1 MQVTLVC
8 FSFITFVHS
17 VTLKAMPITAEE
29 AFQEAAS
36 KILDTTTF
44 VRAVLSGRRR
54 NMSVDFERIDI
65 RPVEIKGVLHL
76 QLMQNDGRATTTKNL
91 LPSALEVD
99 QLLTTGYANILVES
113 TQEAYSIRVTKSGDA
128 QVHTEKR
135 ALEQN
140 FSHDKKK
147 DRLLDASDPF
157 LREVGIADAKGVIK
171 PSRQDK
177 YKQVEE
183 FLRLLSPALNAAIE
197 AGQIHKPT
205 PANPLRITDLG
216 CGHAYLTFAA
226 HQFLMSSGIPVV
238 VTGIDVRPESRDHN
252 NAIAQKLGIASSIS
266 FKAEEISKTTSDAA
280 DIAIALHACDTATDD
295 AIAWAVNGGAKLLL
309 IAPCCH
315 HDIQKQIDAA
325 PEPWGALTKFGLMKE
340 RLGDLLTDSF
350 RAQLLRFVGYRVE
363 VIEFVGGEHTPRN
376 LMIRAV
382 KTDAKPEQIDVDR
395 YLEIT
400 AQWGVKPALEKKL
413 STLNIR

>member
-1 MQVTLVC
+1 
-8 FSFITFVHS
+8 
-17 VTLKAMPITAEE
+17 MPITREE

-36 KILDTTTF
+36 KILDTSTF

-54 NMSVDFERIDI
+54 NMTVPFERIDI

-91 LPSALEVD
+91 LPTALEVD
-99 QLLTTGYANILVES
+99 QLLDSGYANIMVES
-113 TQEAYSIRVTKSGDA
+113 TSQAYSIRVTKSGDA

-135 ALEQN
+135 TSEQN
-140 FSHDKKK
+140 LAHDKKK
-147 DRLLDASDPF
+147 DRLLDSNDPF
-157 LREVGIADAKGVIK
+157 LLEVGIADAKGVIK

-183 FLRLLSPALNAAIE
+183 FLRLLSPALNAAID

-205 PANPLRITDLG
+205 SAQPLRITDLG

-226 HQFLMSSGIPVV
+226 HQFLMNSGIPVV
-238 VTGIDVRPESRDHN
+238 VTGIDVRTESRDRN
-252 NAIAQKLGIASSIS
+252 NAIAQKLGITKTIS
-266 FKAEEISKTTSDAA
+266 FKAEEISKTTAEAA

-315 HDIQKQIDAA
+315 HDIQKQIDTA

-350 RAQLLRFVGYRVE
+350 RAQLLRLVGYRVE
-363 VIEFVGGEHTPRN
+363 VIEFIGGEHTPRN

-382 KTDAKPEQIDVDR
+382 KTDAKPEQLDIDR

>member
-1 MQVTLVC
+1 
-8 FSFITFVHS
+8 
-17 VTLKAMPITAEE
+17 MPITREE

-36 KILDTTTF
+36 KILNTSTF

-65 RPVEIKGVLHL
+65 RPVEIKGVLNL
-76 QLMQNDGRATTTKNL
+76 QLMQNDGRATTAKNL
-91 LPSALEVD
+91 LPSALEID
-99 QLLTTGYANILVES
+99 QLLNSGYANIMVES
-113 TQEAYSIRVTKSGDA
+113 TDEAYSIRVTKSGDA

-140 FSHDKKK
+140 LSHDKKK
-147 DRLLDASDPF
+147 DRLLDSNDPF

-205 PANPLRITDLG
+205 HEKPLRITDLG

-226 HQFLMSSGIPVV
+226 HQFLINSGIPVV
-238 VTGIDVRPESRDHN
+238 VTGIDVRPDSRDRN
-252 NAIAQKLGIASSIS
+252 NTIAEKLGITKTIT
-266 FKAEEISKTTSDAA
+266 FKAEEISKTTSDTA
-280 DIAIALHACDTATDD
+280 DVAIALHACDTATDD

-325 PEPWGALTKFGLMKE
+325 PEPWGALIKFGLMKE

-350 RAQLLRFVGYRVE
+350 RAQLLRLVGYRVE
-363 VIEFVGGEHTPRN
+363 VIEFIGGEHTPRN

-382 KTDAKPEQIDVDR
+382 KTDAKPEQLDIDR

>member
-1 MQVTLVC
+1 MQT
-8 FSFITFVHS
+8 SQ
-17 VTLKAMPITAEE
+17 EE
-29 AFQEAAS
+29 AFRQACAR
-36 KILDTTTF
+36 ILDSSTF

-54 NMSVDFERIDI
+54 NMQVDFERIDI
-65 RPVEIKGVLHL
+65 RLVEIKGVLNL

-91 LPSALEVD
+91 LPQQVAIDE
-99 QLLTTGYANILVES
+99 LLNSGYANVTVES
-113 TQEAYSIRVTKSGDA
+113 THEAYSIRITKSGDA

-135 ALEQN
+135 ELEQN
-140 FSHDKKK
+140 LAHDKKK
-147 DRLLDASDPF
+147 DRLLDANDPF
-157 LREVGIADAKGVIK
+157 LREVGIADAKGIIK

-183 FLRLLSPALNAAIE
+183 FLRLLSPTLNAAIE

-205 PANPLRITDLG
+205 SENPLRITDLG

-226 HQFLMSSGIPVV
+226 HQFLMKSGIPVV
-238 VTGIDVRPESRDHN
+238 VTGIDVRPDSRDRN
-252 NAIAQKLGIASSIS
+252 NEIAKKLGITSTIN
-266 FKAEEISKTTSDAA
+266 FKAEEISKTTAEAA

-315 HDIQKQIDAA
+315 HDIQKQIDSA

-340 RLGDLLTDSF
+340 RLGDLLTDSL
-350 RAQLLRFVGYRVE
+350 RAQLLRIVGYRVE

-382 KTDAKPEQIDVDR
+382 KTDAKPEKLDIDR

-400 AQWGVKPALEKKL
+400 AQWGVTPALEKKL
-413 STLNIR
+413 PTLNIR

>member
-1 MQVTLVC
+1 
-8 FSFITFVHS
+8 
-17 VTLKAMPITAEE
+17 MPKTREE
-29 AFQEAAS
+29 ALQEAAS
-36 KILDTTTF
+36 KILDTSTF

-91 LPSALEVD
+91 IPSAFEVD
-99 QLLTTGYANILVES
+99 QLLNSGYANIMVES
-113 TQEAYSIRVTKSGDA
+113 TNEAYSIRITKSGDA

-135 ALEQN
+135 QSEQN
-140 FSHDKKK
+140 LSHDKKK
-147 DRLLDASDPF
+147 ERLLDSNDPF
-157 LREVGIADAKGVIK
+157 LREVGIADAKGIIK

-205 PANPLRITDLG
+205 NENPLRIADLG

-226 HQFLMSSGIPVV
+226 HQFLLKSGIPVI
-238 VTGIDVRPESRDHN
+238 VTGIDVRPDSRDRN
-252 NAIAQKLGIASSIS
+252 NAIAEKLGITKTIT
-266 FKAEEISKTTSDAA
+266 FKAEEISKTTSENA
-280 DIAIALHACDTATDD
+280 DVAIALHACDTATDD

-325 PEPWGALTKFGLMKE
+325 PEPWGAITKFGLMKE

-350 RAQLLRFVGYRVE
+350 RAQLLRIVGYRVE

-382 KTDAKPEQIDVDR
+382 KTDAKPEQLDIDR

-400 AQWGVKPALEKKL
+400 AQWGVNPALEKKL

>member
-1 MQVTLVC
+1 MQ
-8 FSFITFVHS
+8 ITREAALAEASTRIVDTSAFVH
-17 VTLKAMPITAEE
+17 
-29 AFQEAAS
+29 
-36 KILDTTTF
+36 
-44 VRAVLSGRRR
+44 AVLSGRRR
-54 NMSVDFERIDI
+54 NMQVAYERIDI
-65 RPVEIKGVLHL
+65 RPVEIKGVFHL

-91 LPSALEVD
+91 LPEQVAVD
-99 QLLTTGYANILVES
+99 QLLDSGYANITVE
-113 TQEAYSIRVTKSGDA
+113 TTTEAYSVRITKSGDA

-135 ALEQN
+135 ELEQN
-140 FSHDKKK
+140 LSHDKKK
-147 DRLLDASDPF
+147 ERLLDPSDPF

-183 FLRLLSPALNAAIE
+183 FLRLLSPTLSAAIE

-205 PANPLRITDLG
+205 VDKPLLITDLG

-226 HQFLMSSGIPVV
+226 HQFLIKSGIPVK
-238 VTGIDVRPESRDHN
+238 VTGIDVRPDSRDRN
-252 NAIAQKLGIASSIS
+252 NAIAEKLGITKSIT
-266 FKAEEISKTTSDAA
+266 FKAEEISKTTSDSA

-325 PEPWGALTKFGLMKE
+325 PEPWGAITKFGLMRE

-350 RAQLLRFVGYRVE
+350 RAQLLRIAGYRVE

-382 KTDAKPEQIDVDR
+382 KTDAKPDLLDIDR
-395 YLEIT
+395 YREMT
-400 AQWGVKPALEKKL
+400 AQWGVTPALEKKIP
-413 STLNIR
+413 TLNIR

>member
-1 MQVTLVC
+1 
-8 FSFITFVHS
+8 
-17 VTLKAMPITAEE
+17 MPITREE
-29 AFQEAAS
+29 AFKEAAS
-36 KILDTTTF
+36 KILDTATF

-54 NMSVDFERIDI
+54 NMSVEFERIDI
-65 RPVEIKGVLHL
+65 RPVEIKGVLNL
-76 QLMQNDGRATTTKNL
+76 QLMQSDGRTTTAKNL
-91 LPSALEVD
+91 LPSAIEVD
-99 QLLTTGYANILVES
+99 QLLNSGYANIMVES
-113 TQEAYSIRVTKSGDA
+113 TFEAYSIRITKSGDA

-140 FSHDKKK
+140 LSHDKKK

-183 FLRLLSPALNAAIE
+183 FLRLLSPALNAAID

-205 PANPLRITDLG
+205 ADNPLRITDLG

-226 HQFLMSSGIPVV
+226 HQFLMNSGIPVV
-238 VTGIDVRPESRDHN
+238 VTGIDIRPDSRDRN
-252 NAIAQKLGIASSIS
+252 NAIAEKLGITKTIS
-266 FKAEEISKTTSDAA
+266 FKAEEISKTTSDSA

-350 RAQLLRFVGYRVE
+350 RAQLLRLVGYRVE
-363 VIEFVGGEHTPRN
+363 VIEFIGGEHTPRN

-382 KTDAKPEQIDVDR
+382 KTDAKPEQLDIDR